1 MKIVIVGTSDI
12 AHALAN
18 LCQEHD
24 VKIVGRPEYN
34 LTDKNACDRLV
45 RDYDHYDCVV
55 LTQGT
60 QTNDLWNSFTV
71 NATSTI
77 YLISEFY
84 KNMHNGQIIAVSS
97 ATVNWQ
103 SWPGIE
109 LNRLVYATAKT
120 ALSDFCKHMNRKNI
134 PGEEEKDVSIQV
146 YEPNNFVSQMN
157 ANSKQDIQPVAQ
169 ELFSLVNNRRISV
182 LQGLNRSVQL

>member
-1 MKIVIVGTSDI
+1 
-12 AHALAN
+12 
-18 LCQEHD
+18 
-24 VKIVGRPEYN
+24 
-34 LTDKNACDRLV
+34 
-45 RDYDHYDCVV
+45 
-55 LTQGT
+55 
-60 QTNDLWNSFTV
+60 
-71 NATSTI
+71 
-77 YLISEFY
+77 
-84 KNMHNGQIIAVSS
+84 MHNGQIIAVSS

>member
-1 MKIVIVGTSDI
+1 MNILIVGKSDLGKE
-12 AHALAN
+12 LAK
-18 LCQEHD
+18 LCVEHN
-24 VKIVGRPEYN
+24 VTIVGRPEYDITSQYECN
-34 LTDKNACDRLV
+34 RIV
-45 RDYDHYDCVV
+45 REYNPDCVV

-60 QTNDLWNSFTV
+60 LNNDTWNSLTV
-71 NATSTI
+71 NCTSTI

-84 KNMHNGQIIAVSS
+84 EKMTCGQIISVSS

-109 LNRLVYATAKT
+109 THKLVYATAKT

-134 PGEEEKDVSIQV
+134 PDKEEKDVSIQV
-146 YEPNNFVSQMN
+146 YEPNNFVSQMGID
-157 ANSKQDIQPVAQ
+157 SEQDIQPVAQ

>member
-1 MKIVIVGTSDI
+1 MNILIVGKSSLGK
-12 AHALAN
+12 ALSK
-18 LCQEHD
+18 LCVGHD
-24 VKIVGRPEYN
+24 VNIIGRPEYDLSSQYECN
-34 LTDKNACDRLV
+34 RIV
-45 RDYDHYDCVV
+45 REHDPDCVV

-60 QTNDLWNSFTV
+60 VDKDTWNSITV
-71 NATSTI
+71 NCTSAI

-84 KNMHNGQIIAVSS
+84 KKMSYGQIITVSS

-109 LNRLVYATAKT
+109 PHRLVYATAKT

-157 ANSKQDIQPVAQ
+157 IKSEQDIQPIAQ

>member
-12 AHALAN
+12 AHALAD

-34 LTDKNACDRLV
+34 LTDKHACDRLV

-60 QTNDLWNSFTV
+60 QSNDLWNSFTV
-71 NATSTI
+71 NATSAI

-84 KNMHNGQIIAVSS
+84 KNMHSGQIIAVSS

-109 LNRLVYATAKT
+109 MNRLIYSTAKT
-120 ALSDFCKHMNRKNI
+120 ALSNFCKHMNRKNL
-134 PGEEEKDVSIQV
+134 PGEEEKPISIQV
-146 YEPNNFVSQMN
+146 YEPNNFISRMSH
-157 ANSKQDIQPVAQ
+157 NSKIDIEVVAN
-169 ELFSLVNNRRISV
+169 ELFSLVNNSRISF
-182 LQGLNRSVQL
+182 LPGLNRSVQ